1 MNVAYAINPENVYA
15 VRFRQDVLN
24 GLKSNP
30 KKLDAKYFYDKTGD
44 AYFQQIMDMPE
55 YYLTD
60 CELDIFKNQTADMA
74 AMIQQSETPFDL
86 IELGAGDARKSTFLL
101 RHLAAQTADFTY
113 MPIDISENILQIL
126 ANNLKKELPEGSI
139 IPLAGEY
146 FDMLEK
152 AYALSTNR
160 KVVLFLGSNI
170 GNMELDEA
178 EQFCIQL
185 RRKLSKGD
193 IVLMGFD
200 LKKNPHTIL
209 KAYNDPPGITA
220 KFNLN
225 ILSRIN
231 NELGANFN
239 LAKFEHY
246 QTYDPV
252 TGACRSFLISLT
264 NQQVKLDETTFSFA
278 EHEYIQVEVSQK
290 FTTQDIQLLASRAG
304 FQPLAVLNDTKGWFV
319 DVIWQVDNKMEA
331 KWKK

>member
-1 MNVAYAINPENVYA
+1 
-15 VRFRQDVLN
+15 
-24 GLKSNP
+24 
-30 KKLDAKYFYDKTGD
+30 GD

-160 KVVLFLGSNI
+160 KVVLFLGTNI

-185 RRKLSKGD
+185 RLKLYKGD
-193 IVLMGFD
+193 IVLIVSD
-200 LKKNPHTIL
+200 HKNNPLSIVT
-209 KAYNDPPGITA
+209 AYNDPPVITA
-220 KFNLN
+220 NFILY

-231 NELGANFN
+231 NVLGATFK
-239 LAKFEHY
+239 LAKSEHY
-246 QTYDPV
+246 LTYDPV
-252 TGACRSFLISLT
+252 TGASISFLISLP
-264 NQQVKLDETTFSFA
+264 NQ
-278 EHEYIQVEVSQK
+278 
-290 FTTQDIQLLASRAG
+290 
-304 FQPLAVLNDTKGWFV
+304 
-319 DVIWQVDNKMEA
+319 
-331 KWKK
+331 